1 MTILDDDE
9 ALPPRRAHSGVP
21 CPSAVSMSAMSLS
34 SFPPRPPLGFGS
46 YRGESSP
53 STGDYY
59 HHHPGYGRSSY
70 VYATPTSHLS
80 NESLL
85 LPTSRI
91 GIVIGNDNGNANG
104 QTFERYPQT
113 HQPLSMGW
121 TRLNSN
127 TKLMRALS
135 IFGCVCLVYIVPRR
149 SARTRQFA
157 LDMSFAEQPR
167 HGPFGHPRPLFGR
180 PPPPV
185 PFDRIPGENVVGEP
199 IKHTIKRPAKPGSL
213 DDGLFTRE
221 QILKLPL
228 AKEYTTYASRAR
240 LIPPTWPD
248 PWSRLPDEWKGRA
261 WLAEERF
268 AGGRGHDPLSEQIF
282 PPQQYVV
289 KAYEYTR
296 ELGRQANLHGLEH
309 KPPAGIQYLKA
320 ARFDEH
326 TGRPL
331 QVPRSELKL
340 SHDGWKKPQLKVSDL
355 GKPVAFGR
363 SAKRPK
369 VQYAG
374 KIDASKTRVE
384 EESRRKEWVKR
395 AFMHAW
401 EAYKKQW
408 GHDEI
413 SPVSGSFSDRYN
425 GWGATIVDNLDT
437 LLIMGLNEEYN
448 LARDHVSALD
458 FSYLLSPLSFSD
470 TLPKLE
476 DMDLPT
482 AARPRSP
489 PRGPSGSQAKPRKA
503 MPLFETVIRY
513 LGGLI
518 SAYDLSSDPLMLA
531 RAIELGDWLL
541 PALNTDYGAPSGHY
555 EPGTNPDGT
564 RPGRTSLAEVGSLSL
579 EFTRLSMISGDETY
593 FQAVQRTMDTLDTRF
608 VRGKM
613 QGAGRG
619 GRLGQLLPSF
629 IDTSRPAWLSDVY
642 SFGAASDSYYEYL
655 LKMAHLLGDYGP
667 DAQYARMYREAIDSA
682 YEYLIRPVDVLPGQ
696 DSLTNIGEFSSEFR
710 PTLQHLSCFAGGM
723 LGLGGKLLARSKD
736 VETGKAYTKTCNW
749 AYESTVAG
757 LMPESLTFYK
767 ADDPDRFRVQTQ
779 ADGTKVR
786 EPRGKPTGVRHSATH
801 FTGRPET
808 IESMFYMWRLTGDR
822 KWQDMGWRIFVDW
835 SAVAIAE
842 YGFAGIDDVF
852 QTAEPRQLDV
862 QESFVLAETLKYFY
876 LLFSDRELL
885 SLDQYVFSTEAHP
898 FVLPTASGKEP
909 TKMWTGPGEPKQQD
923 FQSRTGEGTRPQLWS
938 RVQQA
943 AAFSHLVPVLSP
955 EE

>member
-1 MTILDDDE
+1 MTILDNDE
-9 ALPPRRAHSGVP
+9 ALPPRRVYSGVTG
-21 CPSAVSMSAMSLS
+21 PSAASMSTMSLS

-46 YRGESSP
+46 YRGESSL
-53 STGDYY
+53 STDNYY
-59 HHHPGYGRSSY
+59 HYHPDYGRSPY
-70 VYATPTSHLS
+70 TYAPPASHIS

-91 GIVIGNDNGNANG
+91 GICNANVNG

-113 HQPLSMGW
+113 SQPYSLGW

-127 TKLMRALS
+127 TKLIRALS
-135 IFGCVCLVYIVPRR
+135 MFGCVCLVYIVPR
-149 SARTRQFA
+149 
-157 LDMSFAEQPR
+157 
-167 HGPFGHPRPLFGR
+167 HGPFGHPRHPFGGL
-180 PPPPV
+180 PPRFSYDQNLGDNGV
-185 PFDRIPGENVVGEP
+185 AEP
-199 IKHTIKRPAKPGSL
+199 INNTTTRPTTVNNL
-213 DDGLFTRE
+213 DDGLLTGE
-221 QILKLPL
+221 QILGLPL
-228 AKEYTTYASRAR
+228 DQEYKRYASRTR

-268 AGGRGHDPLSEQIF
+268 AGGRAHDLLSEQTF

-296 ELGRQANLHGLEH
+296 ELGRQANLHNPKR
-309 KPPAGIQYLKA
+309 KPPAGIRYLKPA
-320 ARFDEH
+320 LFDEH

-331 QVPRSELKL
+331 QVPRSELRL
-340 SHDGWKKPQLKVSDL
+340 SHEGWKKPQFKVGDL
-355 GKPVAFGR
+355 GKPGAFGR

-374 KIDASKTRVE
+374 KIDMSKKRVTE
-384 EESRRKEWVKR
+384 EKRRREWVKR

-401 EAYKKQW
+401 EGYKKQW
-408 GHDEI
+408 GHDEVA
-413 SPVSGSFSDRYN
+413 PVSGSYSDRYN
-425 GWGATIVDNLDT
+425 GWGATIVDSLDT

-448 LARDHVSALD
+448 LAREHVSAVD
-458 FSYLLSPLSFSD
+458 FSYLLAPLSFSD
-470 TLPKLE
+470 TLPRLD

-489 PRGPSGSQAKPRKA
+489 PRGPSDSQAKPQKA

-518 SAYDLSSDPLMLA
+518 SAYDLSDDPLMLT

-541 PALNTDYGAPSGHY
+541 PALNTDFGVPKGHY

-608 VRGKM
+608 PRGKM
-613 QGAGRG
+613 HGARQGA
-619 GRLGQLLPSF
+619 RLGQLLPSF
-629 IDTSRPAWLSDVY
+629 IDTSRPEWLSDVY

-655 LKMAHLLGDYGP
+655 MKMAHLLGNYGP
-667 DAQYARMYREAIDSA
+667 DAQYARMYREVIDSA
-682 YEYLIRPVDVLPGQ
+682 YEYLIRAVDVLPGQ
-696 DSLTNIGEFSSEFR
+696 DHLTNIGEFNAELR

-723 LGLGGKLLARSKD
+723 LAVGGKLLARPKD
-736 VETGKAYTKTCNW
+736 VETGKEYTETCNW
-749 AYESTVAG
+749 AYESTPTG

-767 ADDPDRFRVQTQ
+767 GDAPDRFRVQTR

-786 EPRGKPTGVRHSATH
+786 EPRGQPTGVRHTATH
-801 FTGRPET
+801 FAGRPET
-808 IESMFYMWRLTGDR
+808 IESIFEMWRLTGDR

-852 QTAEPRQLDV
+852 QPVEPRQLDV
-862 QESFVLAETLKYFY
+862 QESYVLAETLKYFY

-898 FVLPTASGKEP
+898 FKLPTAPGQEP
-909 TKMWTGPGEPKQQD
+909 PRFWTGPGEPKQQG
-923 FQSRTGEGTRPQLWS
+923 FQSRVGEGTRPQLWS

-943 AAFSHLVPVLSP
+943 AAFSHLVPVLSQ
-955 EE
+955 ED